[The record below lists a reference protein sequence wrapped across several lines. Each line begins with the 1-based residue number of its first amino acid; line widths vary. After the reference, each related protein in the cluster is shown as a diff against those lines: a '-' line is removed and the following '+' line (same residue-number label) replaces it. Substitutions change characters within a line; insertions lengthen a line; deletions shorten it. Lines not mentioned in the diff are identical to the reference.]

1 MIEERFYVTLKGR
14 RYPLYAGVLLAAH
27 AAGLRNLE
35 VKPLQIPTAEN
46 GWMAVCEAIA
56 VFEDGR
62 TFSDIGDASPQN
74 CSPQIA
80 TAALR
85 MASTRAKGRV
95 LRDAIGLGETLRE
108 ELPDDQ
114 VTDVVDALPAA
125 QEQPALPASTNGKH
139 AVGCATCGLV
149 LKPAQVTFS
158 EKTYGK
164 PLCPEHQKA
173 VFA

>member
-1 MIEERFYVTLKGR
+1 MIEERFYVTLKGKR
-14 RYPLYAGVLLAAH
+14 FPLYAGVLLAAQ

-35 VKPLQIPTAEN
+35 VKPLQIPSAEN

-62 TFSDIGDASPQN
+62 TFSDIGDASPAN

-85 MASTRAKGRV
+85 MASTRAKGRC

-108 ELPDDQ
+108 ELPD
-114 VTDVVDALPAA
+114 LA
-125 QEQPALPASTNGKH
+125 QLEDEAPTAVPVQPATNGNGKA
-139 AVGCATCGLV
+139 AVGCGECGLV
-149 LKPAQVTFS
+149 LTAGQATLS
-158 EKTYGK
+158 QKTYGK
-164 PLCPEHQKA
+164 NLCPACQRK